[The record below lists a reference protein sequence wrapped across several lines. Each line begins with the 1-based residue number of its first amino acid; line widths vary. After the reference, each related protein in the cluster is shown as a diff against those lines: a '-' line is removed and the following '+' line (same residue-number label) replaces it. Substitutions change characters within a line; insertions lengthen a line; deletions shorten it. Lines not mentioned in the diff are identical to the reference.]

1 MNNVIV
7 VEAYFQNENTEQK
20 LNETIALIKADG
32 ANYVGTV
39 KQCVKEITPST
50 YIGKGKLSEI
60 KNAVQEKNADIVLFD
75 GELSPSQTNN
85 ISDEVG
91 VVVITRTNLILDIF
105 AKRAKSSEGKILV
118 ELAQLEYLY
127 PRLVGKGDSLSR
139 LGGGIG
145 TRGPGET
152 KLETDRRHVKS
163 RILSLKNKLREIEKR
178 RDEQSKRR
186 TKNNLKTVALVGYT
200 NTGKSTLLN
209 RICSGNVFSENMLFA
224 TLDPTLKTRNLY
236 GKNVI
241 FTDTVG
247 FIKDLPPQLLRAFR
261 STLDVAKSADLI
273 VNVSAYDDDYL
284 LQHDITDGVLNDMK
298 ATDNRINVI
307 NKKDL
312 KNDTSDN
319 MLHAIEISA
328 TTGEGLDRLLITVY
342 ENLFGEKPNIEYSA

>member
-127 PRLVGKGDSLSR
+127 P
-139 LGGGIG
+139 
-145 TRGPGET
+145 
-152 KLETDRRHVKS
+152 
-163 RILSLKNKLREIEKR
+163 
-178 RDEQSKRR
+178 
-186 TKNNLKTVALVGYT
+186 
-200 NTGKSTLLN
+200 
-209 RICSGNVFSENMLFA
+209 
-224 TLDPTLKTRNLY
+224 
-236 GKNVI
+236 
-241 FTDTVG
+241 
-247 FIKDLPPQLLRAFR
+247 
-261 STLDVAKSADLI
+261 
-273 VNVSAYDDDYL
+273 
-284 LQHDITDGVLNDMK
+284 
-298 ATDNRINVI
+298 
-307 NKKDL
+307 
-312 KNDTSDN
+312 
-319 MLHAIEISA
+319 
-328 TTGEGLDRLLITVY
+328 
-342 ENLFGEKPNIEYSA
+342 